1 LKFLNDRNRPD
12 GEERNERREAENRL
26 LRISREND
34 EREEGRIQSWL
45 DLAKK
50 MFDDRDD
57 DPTPSAA

>member
-1 LKFLNDRNRPD
+1 LKFPHDRTPSGD
-12 GEERNERREAENRL
+12 QKDRRKPENRL

-34 EREEGRIQSWL
+34 KREEGRIQTWL